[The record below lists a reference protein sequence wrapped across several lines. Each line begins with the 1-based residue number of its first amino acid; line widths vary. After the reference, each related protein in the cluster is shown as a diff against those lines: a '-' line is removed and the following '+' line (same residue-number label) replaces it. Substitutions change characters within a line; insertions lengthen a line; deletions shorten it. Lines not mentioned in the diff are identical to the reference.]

1 MRDAGVLCL
10 HGLGRT
16 ASDWD
21 GVREGLARYGT
32 VHMPQLPRA
41 TFAELVAADLPRVDL
56 NGGLWW
62 VVGPDGKRRP

>member
-1 MRDAGVLCL
+1 MRDAGVLRL

-21 GVREGLARYGT
+21 GVREEFARYGT
-32 VHMPQLPRA
+32 VHMLPRA

-56 NGGLWW
+56 NGGFWW